1 MVANQAGAPLSWSR
15 LNPGRLDGD
24 NVPPTAGMER
34 CSQFFLMDG
43 VRACI
48 GTIATEALGQESRA
62 FHCPAFPCG
71 ILTMAKAPII
81 AG

>member
-1 MVANQAGAPLSWSR
+1 
-15 LNPGRLDGD
+15 
-24 NVPPTAGMER
+24 MER